1 MNNDSFFCLFAKS
14 LLKEDFLWHHFVAII
29 LVRLPRPVCYIN
41 DIILTQ
47 IQNSNLIKM
56 HLGYPLFG

>member
-1 MNNDSFFCLFAKS
+1 MILFQC

-29 LVRLPRPVCYIN
+29 LVRLPQPVCYIN
-41 DIILTQ
+41 DIMLTQ